1 MIEYTINNQQLTIS
15 NKIMADVVLKNI
27 YKEYTEGV
35 PVVQEFNLEIKDRE
49 FIVFLGPSGCGKTTT
64 LKMIAGLEEIS
75 RGEIYIDGKLVNE
88 TPPKDRDIAMVFQS
102 YALYPHLNV
111 FENMA
116 FSLRARKYPEQDI
129 KTQVQHAAELLCIQD
144 LLNRRPRHLSG
155 GQRQRV
161 ALGRAIV
168 RKPKVFLMDE
178 PLSNLD
184 AKLRVHMRF
193 ELNKLHQQLDATTI
207 YVTHDQ
213 IEALTLGDRLVLM
226 KDGIVQQIGDP
237 RTMYNQP
244 ANVFVAGFIGSPSMN
259 FMTGKVVSDNG
270 LWLDMEDFRLQIPS
284 RDDNHIDAYV
294 DKRVILGFRPEDIV
308 DKDRAG
314 FAGSGNV
321 MTAQIDVIEPIGSE
335 ELLYVNSGHHEF
347 VAKIPE
353 YSVGFMEKRA
363 LVEKDIEL
371 AFNMDKLHLFD
382 TDTEKSI
389 LNP

>member
-1 MIEYTINNQQLTIS
+1 
-15 NKIMADVVLKNI
+15 MAEVVLKDI
-27 YKEYTEGV
+27 YKEYVEGT
-35 PVVQEFNLEIKDRE
+35 PVVQEFNLEIQDKE
-49 FIVFLGPSGCGKTTT
+49 FVVFLGPSGCGKTTT
-64 LKMIAGLEEIS
+64 LKMIAGLEDIT
-75 RGEIYIDGKLVNE
+75 RGEIYIDGKLVNDAA
-88 TPPKDRDIAMVFQS
+88 PKDRDIAMVFQS
-102 YALYPHLNV
+102 YALYPHLTV

-116 FSLRARKYPEQDI
+116 FSLRARKFPQDEI
-129 KTQVQHAAELLCIQD
+129 KERVERTAELLKIREFLD
-144 LLNRRPRHLSG
+144 RRPRFLSG

-193 ELNKLHQQLDATTI
+193 ELNKIHRELEATII

-237 RTMYNQP
+237 RTMYNRP

-259 FMTGKVVSDNG
+259 FLDGKLDAENG
-270 LWLDMEDFRLQIPS
+270 SLWLDLDAFRLKVPPQAKNL
-284 RDDNHIDAYV
+284 DDYIDKNIIV
-294 DKRVILGFRPEDIV
+294 GFRPEDIS

-314 FAGSGNV
+314 FASTGNV
-321 MTAQIDVIEPIGSE
+321 MTARIDVIEPIGSE
-335 ELLYVNSGHHEF
+335 ELLYVSAGKHTF
-347 VAKIPE
+347 VAEIPE
-353 YSVGFMEKRA
+353 ISGEATAKRA
-363 LVEKDIEL
+363 LVEKEIEL

-382 TDTEKSI
+382 PETEKAI
-389 LNP
+389 FNP

>member
-1 MIEYTINNQQLTIS
+1 
-15 NKIMADVVLKNI
+15 MAEVVLKNI
-27 YKEYTEGV
+27 YKEYNEGV
-35 PVVQEFNLEIKDRE
+35 PVVQEFNLEVQDKE
-49 FIVFLGPSGCGKTTT
+49 FVVFLGPSGCGKTTT
-64 LKMIAGLEEIS
+64 LKMIAGLEDITS
-75 RGEIYIDGKLVNE
+75 GEIYIDGKLVNE
-88 TPPKDRDIAMVFQS
+88 VAPRDRDIAMVFQS

-116 FSLRARKYPEQDI
+116 FSLRARKFPAEQI
-129 KTQVQHAAELLCIQD
+129 KEQVEHSAELLQIKE
-144 LLNRRPRHLSG
+144 LLDRRPRHLSG

-193 ELNKLHQQLDATTI
+193 ELNKIHQQLEATTI

-237 RTMYNQP
+237 RTMYNRP

-259 FMTGKVVSDNG
+259 FLEGTLLAENG
-270 LWLDMEDFRLQIPS
+270 SLWLDMEDFRLQIPQQA
-284 RDDNHIDAYV
+284 DNLDAFIQKKIIV
-294 DKRVILGFRPEDIV
+294 GFRPEDIV

-314 FAGSGNV
+314 FADTGNV
-321 MTAQIDVIEPIGSE
+321 MTAKIDVIEPIGSK
-335 ELLYVNSGHHEF
+335 ELLYVSSGKHTF
-347 VAKIPE
+347 VAEIPE
-353 YSVGFMEKRA
+353 LSVGATEKRA
-363 LVEKDIEL
+363 LVEENIEL
-371 AFNMDKLHLFD
+371 AFNMEKLHLFAK
-382 TDTEKSI
+382 DTEEAI

>member
-1 MIEYTINNQQLTIS
+1 
-15 NKIMADVVLKNI
+15 MAEVVLKDI
-27 YKEYTEGV
+27 YKEYVEGI
-35 PVVQEFNLEIKDRE
+35 PVVQEFNLEIQDKE
-49 FIVFLGPSGCGKTTT
+49 FVVLLGPSGCGKTTT
-64 LKMIAGLEEIS
+64 LKMIAGLEDIT
-75 RGEIYIDGKLVNE
+75 RGEIYIDGKLVNDAA
-88 TPPKDRDIAMVFQS
+88 PKDRDIAMVFQS

-116 FSLRARKYPEQDI
+116 FSLRARKFPQDEI
-129 KTQVQHAAELLCIQD
+129 KERVERAAELLRIQD
-144 LLNRRPRHLSG
+144 FLDRRPRILSG

-193 ELNKLHQQLDATTI
+193 ELNKIHQELEATTI

-237 RTMYNQP
+237 RTMYNRP
-244 ANVFVAGFIGSPSMN
+244 ANIFVAGFIGSPSMN
-259 FMTGKVVSDNG
+259 FLDGKLDAENES
-270 LWLDMEDFRLQIPS
+270 LWLDLDAFRLKVPPEAKKL
-284 RDDNHIDAYV
+284 NAYIG
-294 DKRVILGFRPEDIV
+294 KNVIVGFRPEDIS

-314 FAGSGNV
+314 FACTGNV
-321 MTAQIDVIEPIGSE
+321 MAARIDVIEPIGSE
-335 ELLYVNSGHHEF
+335 ELLYVSAGKHTF
-347 VAKIPE
+347 VAEIQE
-353 YSVGFMEKRA
+353 ISGGAYEKRA
-363 LVEKDIEL
+363 LVEKEIEL

-382 TDTEKSI
+382 PETKNAI

>member
-1 MIEYTINNQQLTIS
+1 
-15 NKIMADVVLKNI
+15 MAEVVLKDI
-27 YKEYTEGV
+27 YKEYVEGI
-35 PVVQEFNLEIKDRE
+35 PVVQEFNLEIQDKE
-49 FIVFLGPSGCGKTTT
+49 FVVFLGPSGCGKTTT
-64 LKMIAGLEEIS
+64 LKMIAGLEDIT
-75 RGEIYIDGKLVNE
+75 RGEIYIDGKLVNDAA
-88 TPPKDRDIAMVFQS
+88 PKDRDIAMVFQS
-102 YALYPHLNV
+102 YALYPHLSV

-116 FSLRARKYPEQDI
+116 FSLRARKFPQDEI
-129 KTQVQHAAELLCIQD
+129 KERVERTAELLKIREFLD
-144 LLNRRPRHLSG
+144 RRPRFLSG

-193 ELNKLHQQLDATTI
+193 ELNKIHRELEATII

-237 RTMYNQP
+237 RTMYNRP

-259 FMTGKVVSDNG
+259 FLDGKLDAENG
-270 LWLDMEDFRLQIPS
+270 SLWLDLDAFRLQVPPEAKNL
-284 RDDNHIDAYV
+284 DDYIDKNIIV
-294 DKRVILGFRPEDIV
+294 GFRPEDIS

-314 FAGSGNV
+314 FASTGNV
-321 MTAQIDVIEPIGSE
+321 MTARIDVIEPIGSE
-335 ELLYVNSGHHEF
+335 ELLYVSAGKHTF
-347 VAKIPE
+347 VAEIQE
-353 YSVGFMEKRA
+353 ISGGASEKRA
-363 LVEKDIEL
+363 LVEKEIEL

-382 TDTEKSI
+382 PETENAI

>member
-1 MIEYTINNQQLTIS
+1 
-15 NKIMADVVLKNI
+15 MAEVVLKDI
-27 YKEYTEGV
+27 YKEYVEGI
-35 PVVQEFNLEIKDRE
+35 PVVQEFNLEIQDKE
-49 FIVFLGPSGCGKTTT
+49 FVVFLGPSGCGKTTT
-64 LKMIAGLEEIS
+64 LKMIAGLEDIT
-75 RGEIYIDGKLVNE
+75 RGEIYIDGKLVNDAA
-88 TPPKDRDIAMVFQS
+88 PKDRDIAMVFQS
-102 YALYPHLNV
+102 YALYPHLSV

-116 FSLRARKYPEQDI
+116 FSLRARKFPQDEI
-129 KTQVQHAAELLCIQD
+129 KERVELTAELLRIRD
-144 LLNRRPRHLSG
+144 LLDRRPRFLSG

-193 ELNKLHQQLDATTI
+193 ELNKIHRELEATII

-237 RTMYNQP
+237 RTMYNRP

-259 FMTGKVVSDNG
+259 FLDGKLDAENG
-270 LWLDMEDFRLQIPS
+270 SLWLDLDAFRLQVPPEAKTL
-284 RDDNHIDAYV
+284 DDYIDKNIIV
-294 DKRVILGFRPEDIV
+294 GFRPEDIC
-308 DKDRAG
+308 DKDRSG
-314 FAGSGNV
+314 FASTGNV
-321 MTAQIDVIEPIGSE
+321 MTARIDVIEPIGSE
-335 ELLYVNSGHHEF
+335 ELLYVSAGKHTF
-347 VAKIPE
+347 VAEIQE
-353 YSVGFMEKRA
+353 ISGGTSEKRA
-363 LVEKDIEL
+363 LVEKEIEL

-382 TDTEKSI
+382 PETENAI

>member
-1 MIEYTINNQQLTIS
+1 
-15 NKIMADVVLKNI
+15 MAEVVLKDI
-27 YKEYTEGV
+27 YKEYVEGI
-35 PVVQEFNLEIKDRE
+35 PVVQEFNLEIQDKE
-49 FIVFLGPSGCGKTTT
+49 FVVFLGPSGCGKTTT
-64 LKMIAGLEEIS
+64 LKMIAGLEDIT
-75 RGEIYIDGKLVNE
+75 RGEIYIDGKLVNDAA
-88 TPPKDRDIAMVFQS
+88 PKDRDIAMVFQS
-102 YALYPHLNV
+102 YALYPHLTV

-116 FSLRARKYPEQDI
+116 FSLRARKFPQDEI
-129 KTQVQHAAELLCIQD
+129 KERVERTAELLKIREFLD
-144 LLNRRPRHLSG
+144 RRPRFLSG

-193 ELNKLHQQLDATTI
+193 ELNKIHRELEATII

-237 RTMYNQP
+237 RTMYNRP

-259 FMTGKVVSDNG
+259 FLDGKLDAENG
-270 LWLDMEDFRLQIPS
+270 SLWLDLDAFRLQVPPEAKNL
-284 RDDNHIDAYV
+284 DDYIDKNIIV
-294 DKRVILGFRPEDIV
+294 GFRPEDIS

-314 FAGSGNV
+314 FASTGNV
-321 MTAQIDVIEPIGSE
+321 MTARIDVIEPIGSE
-335 ELLYVNSGHHEF
+335 ELLYVSAGKHTF
-347 VAKIPE
+347 VAEIQE
-353 YSVGFMEKRA
+353 ISGGTSEKRA
-363 LVEKDIEL
+363 LVEKEIEL

-382 TDTEKSI
+382 PETENAI

>member
-1 MIEYTINNQQLTIS
+1 
-15 NKIMADVVLKNI
+15 MADVVLKNI

-49 FIVFLGPSGCGKTTT
+49 FVVFLGPSGCGKTTT
-64 LKMIAGLEEIS
+64 LKMIAGLEEITH
-75 RGEIYIDGKLVNE
+75 GEIYIDGKLVNDMA
-88 TPPKDRDIAMVFQS
+88 PKDRDIAMVFQS

-116 FSLRARKYPEQDI
+116 FSLRARKFPQDEI
-129 KTQVQHAAELLCIQD
+129 KERVERSAELLRIKEFLD
-144 LLNRRPRHLSG
+144 RRPRHLSG

-193 ELNKLHQQLDATTI
+193 ELNKLHQQLEATMI

-226 KDGIVQQIGDP
+226 RDGIVQQIGDP
-237 RTMYNQP
+237 RTMYNRP

-259 FMTGKVVSDNG
+259 FLPGKLVAENG
-270 LWLDMEDFRLQIPS
+270 SLWLDMEDFRLQIPP
-284 RDDNHIDAYV
+284 REETLDQYL
-294 DKRVILGFRPEDIV
+294 DKEVVVGFRPEDIV

-314 FAGSGNV
+314 FADSGNV

-335 ELLYVNSGHHEF
+335 ELLYVSSGKYEF

-363 LVEKDIEL
+363 LVEKEIEL
-371 AFNMDKLHLFD
+371 AFNMEKLHLFD
-382 TDTEKSI
+382 PDTEQAI

>member
-1 MIEYTINNQQLTIS
+1 
-15 NKIMADVVLKNI
+15 MAEVVLKDI
-27 YKEYTEGV
+27 YKEYVEGI
-35 PVVQEFNLEIKDRE
+35 PVVQEFNLEIQDKE
-49 FIVFLGPSGCGKTTT
+49 FVVFLGPSGCGKTTT
-64 LKMIAGLEEIS
+64 LKMIAGLEDIT
-75 RGEIYIDGKLVNE
+75 RGEIYIDGKLVNDAA
-88 TPPKDRDIAMVFQS
+88 PKDRDIAMVFQS
-102 YALYPHLNV
+102 YALYPHLTV

-116 FSLRARKYPEQDI
+116 FSLRARKFPQDEI
-129 KTQVQHAAELLCIQD
+129 KERVERTAELLRIRD
-144 LLNRRPRHLSG
+144 LLDRRPRFLSG

-193 ELNKLHQQLDATTI
+193 ELNKIHRELEATII

-237 RTMYNQP
+237 RTMYNRP

-259 FMTGKVVSDNG
+259 FLDGKLDAENG
-270 LWLDMEDFRLQIPS
+270 SLWLDLDAFRLKVSPEAKKL
-284 RDDNHIDAYV
+284 DDYIDKNIIV
-294 DKRVILGFRPEDIV
+294 GFRPEDIS

-314 FAGSGNV
+314 FASTGNV
-321 MTAQIDVIEPIGSE
+321 MTARIDVIEPIGSE
-335 ELLYVNSGHHEF
+335 ELLYVSAGKHTF
-347 VAKIPE
+347 VAEIQE
-353 YSVGFMEKRA
+353 ISGGASEKRA
-363 LVEKDIEL
+363 LVEKEIEL

-382 TDTEKSI
+382 PETENAI

>member
-1 MIEYTINNQQLTIS
+1 
-15 NKIMADVVLKNI
+15 MADVALKNI
-27 YKEYTEGV
+27 YKEYTKGV
-35 PVVQEFNLEIKDRE
+35 PVVQEFNMEIKDKE

-64 LKMIAGLEEIS
+64 LKMIAGLEEIT

-88 TPPKDRDIAMVFQS
+88 MPPKDRDIAMVFQS

-116 FSLRARKYPEQDI
+116 FSLRARKYPDQEIRD
-129 KTQVQHAAELLCIQD
+129 QVHHAAELLRIKD
-144 LLNRRPRHLSG
+144 LLERRPRHLSG

-193 ELNKLHQQLDATTI
+193 ELNKIHQQLEATTI

-213 IEALTLGDRLVLM
+213 IEALTLADRLVLM

-237 RTMYNQP
+237 RSMYNQP
-244 ANVFVAGFIGSPSMN
+244 ANIFVAGFIGSPSMN
-259 FMTGKVVSDNG
+259 FMRGKIVSDHG
-270 LWLDMEDFRLQIPS
+270 LWLDMEDFRLEIPEP
-284 RDDNHIDAYV
+284 DAALDAYIH
-294 DKRVILGFRPEDIV
+294 KNVILGFRPEDIV
-308 DKDRAG
+308 DKERAG

-335 ELLYVNSGHHEF
+335 ELLYVNSGKHEF

-353 YSVGFMEKRA
+353 YSVGFTEKRA
-363 LVEKDIEL
+363 LVEKEIDL

-382 TDTEKSI
+382 PDTEESI
-389 LNP
+389 LPH

>member
-1 MIEYTINNQQLTIS
+1 
-15 NKIMADVVLKNI
+15 MAEVVLKDI
-27 YKEYTEGV
+27 YKEYVEGT
-35 PVVQEFNLEIKDRE
+35 PVVQEFNLEIQDKE
-49 FIVFLGPSGCGKTTT
+49 FVVFLGPSGCGKTTT
-64 LKMIAGLEEIS
+64 LKMIAGLEDIT
-75 RGEIYIDGKLVNE
+75 RGEIYIDGKLVNDAA
-88 TPPKDRDIAMVFQS
+88 PKDRDIAMVFQS
-102 YALYPHLNV
+102 YALYPHLTV

-116 FSLRARKYPEQDI
+116 FSLRARKFPQDEI
-129 KTQVQHAAELLCIQD
+129 KERVERTAELLRIRD
-144 LLNRRPRHLSG
+144 LLDRRPRFLSG

-193 ELNKLHQQLDATTI
+193 ELNKIHRELEATII

-237 RTMYNQP
+237 RTMYNRP

-259 FMTGKVVSDNG
+259 FLDGKLDAENG
-270 LWLDMEDFRLQIPS
+270 SLWLDLDAFRLQVPPEAKKL
-284 RDDNHIDAYV
+284 DDYIDKNIIV
-294 DKRVILGFRPEDIV
+294 GFRPEDIS

-314 FAGSGNV
+314 FASTGNV
-321 MTAQIDVIEPIGSE
+321 MTARIDVIEPIGSE
-335 ELLYVNSGHHEF
+335 ELLYVSAGKHTF
-347 VAKIPE
+347 VAEIQE
-353 YSVGFMEKRA
+353 LSGGTSEKRA
-363 LVEKDIEL
+363 LVEKEIEL

-382 TDTEKSI
+382 PETENAI

>member
-1 MIEYTINNQQLTIS
+1 
-15 NKIMADVVLKNI
+15 MAEVVLKDI
-27 YKEYTEGV
+27 YKEYVEGI
-35 PVVQEFNLEIKDRE
+35 PVVQEFNLEIQDKE
-49 FIVFLGPSGCGKTTT
+49 FVVFLGPSGCGKTTT
-64 LKMIAGLEEIS
+64 LKMIAGLEDIT
-75 RGEIYIDGKLVNE
+75 RGEIYIDGKLVNDVA
-88 TPPKDRDIAMVFQS
+88 PKDRDIAMVFQS
-102 YALYPHLNV
+102 YALYPHLTV

-116 FSLRARKYPEQDI
+116 FSLRARKFPQDEI
-129 KTQVQHAAELLCIQD
+129 KERVERTAELLRIREFLD
-144 LLNRRPRHLSG
+144 RRPRFLSG

-193 ELNKLHQQLDATTI
+193 ELNKIHRELAATII

-237 RTMYNQP
+237 RTMYNRP

-259 FMTGKVVSDNG
+259 FLDAKLAAENG
-270 LWLDMEDFRLQIPS
+270 SLWLELDAFRLQVPPEAKKL
-284 RDDNHIDAYV
+284 DDYIDKNIIV
-294 DKRVILGFRPEDIV
+294 GFRPEDIS

-314 FAGSGNV
+314 FASPGNV
-321 MTAQIDVIEPIGSE
+321 MTARIDVIEPVGSE
-335 ELLYVNSGHHEF
+335 ELLYVSAGKHTF
-347 VAKIPE
+347 VAEIQEISGGASK
-353 YSVGFMEKRA
+353 KRA
-363 LVEKDIEL
+363 LVEKNIEL

-382 TDTEKSI
+382 PETHNAI

>member
-1 MIEYTINNQQLTIS
+1 
-15 NKIMADVVLKNI
+15 MAEVVLKDI
-27 YKEYTEGV
+27 YKEYVEGI
-35 PVVQEFNLEIKDRE
+35 PVVQEFNLEIQDKE
-49 FIVFLGPSGCGKTTT
+49 FVVFLGPSGCGKTTT
-64 LKMIAGLEEIS
+64 LKMIAGLEDIT
-75 RGEIYIDGKLVNE
+75 RGEIYIDGKLVNDAA
-88 TPPKDRDIAMVFQS
+88 PKDRDIAMVFQS
-102 YALYPHLNV
+102 YALYPHLSV

-116 FSLRARKYPEQDI
+116 FSLRARKFPQDEI
-129 KTQVQHAAELLCIQD
+129 KERVERTAELLKIREFLD
-144 LLNRRPRHLSG
+144 RRPRFLSG

-193 ELNKLHQQLDATTI
+193 ELNKIHRELEATII

-237 RTMYNQP
+237 RTMYNRP

-259 FMTGKVVSDNG
+259 FLDGKLDAENG
-270 LWLDMEDFRLQIPS
+270 SLWLDLDAFRLQVPPQAKKL
-284 RDDNHIDAYV
+284 DDYIDKNIIV
-294 DKRVILGFRPEDIV
+294 GFRPEDIS

-314 FAGSGNV
+314 FASPGNV
-321 MTAQIDVIEPIGSE
+321 MTARIDVIEPIGSE
-335 ELLYVNSGHHEF
+335 ELLYVSVGKHTF
-347 VAKIPE
+347 VAEIQE
-353 YSVGFMEKRA
+353 ISGGASEKRA
-363 LVEKDIEL
+363 LVEKEIEL

-382 TDTEKSI
+382 PQTENAI

>member
-1 MIEYTINNQQLTIS
+1 
-15 NKIMADVVLKNI
+15 MADVLLKNV
-27 YKEYTEGV
+27 YKEYDAGV
-35 PVVQEFNLEIKDRE
+35 PVVQEFNLEIKDKE

-64 LKMIAGLEEIS
+64 LKMIAGLEEIT
-75 RGEIYIDGKLVNE
+75 RGEVYIDGKLVNDVA
-88 TPPKDRDIAMVFQS
+88 PKDRDIAMVFQS

-116 FSLRARKYPEQDI
+116 FSLRARKYPEQEI
-129 KTQVQHAAELLCIQD
+129 KESVERAAELLKIRE
-144 LLNRRPRHLSG
+144 LLDRRPRHLSG

-193 ELNKLHQQLDATTI
+193 ELNKIHQQLEATTI

-244 ANVFVAGFIGSPSMN
+244 ANIFVAGFIGSPSMN
-259 FMTGKVVSDNG
+259 FLKASLVAENG
-270 LWLDMEDFRLQIPS
+270 SLWLDMQSFRLKLPQQ
-284 RDDNHIDAYV
+284 DQKLDAYL
-294 DKRVILGFRPEDIV
+294 DKKVIAGFRPEDIL
-308 DKDRAG
+308 DKPRAG
-314 FAGSGNV
+314 FVNDGNV
-321 MTAQIDVIEPIGSE
+321 VKARIDVIEPIGSE
-335 ELLYVNSGHHEF
+335 ELLYVSSGAHTF
-347 VAKIPE
+347 VAEVPE
-353 YSVGFMEKRA
+353 LIEPGAEKRDM
-363 LVEKDIEL
+363 VQEEIEL
-371 AFNMDKLHLFD
+371 AFNMKKLHLFEA
-382 TDTEKSI
+382 DTEAAI

>member
-1 MIEYTINNQQLTIS
+1 
-15 NKIMADVVLKNI
+15 MAEVVLKSI

-35 PVVQEFNLEIKDRE
+35 PVVQEFNLEIQDKE
-49 FIVFLGPSGCGKTTT
+49 FVVFLGPSGCGKTTT
-64 LKMIAGLEEIS
+64 LKMIAGLEDITG
-75 RGEIYIDGKLVNE
+75 GEIYIDGKLVNNM
-88 TPPKDRDIAMVFQS
+88 PPKDRDIAMVFQS

-116 FSLRARKYPEQDI
+116 FSLRARKYPQDEIKEQVER
-129 KTQVQHAAELLCIQD
+129 TAD
-144 LLNRRPRHLSG
+144 LLRIREFLSRRPRHLSG

-193 ELNKLHQQLDATTI
+193 ELNKIHQQLEATTI

-226 KDGIVQQIGDP
+226 RDGIVQQIGDP
-237 RTMYNQP
+237 RTMYNRP
-244 ANVFVAGFIGSPSMN
+244 ANTFVAGFIGSPSMN
-259 FMTGKVVSDNG
+259 FLNGKLVAENG
-270 LWLDMEDFRLQIPS
+270 ALWLDMQDFRLQIPS
-284 RDDNHIDAYV
+284 QEKNLDQYL
-294 DKRVILGFRPEDIV
+294 DKNIIIGFRPEDIV

-314 FAGSGNV
+314 FANPGNV
-321 MTAQIDVIEPIGSE
+321 MKAQIDVIEPIGSE
-335 ELLYVNSGHHEF
+335 ELLYVSSGKHIF

-353 YSVGFMEKRA
+353 YSVGFLEKRA
-363 LVEKDIEL
+363 LVEKEIEL
-371 AFNMDKLHLFD
+371 AFNMEKLHLFD
-382 TDTEKSI
+382 KDTEKAI

>member
-1 MIEYTINNQQLTIS
+1 
-15 NKIMADVVLKNI
+15 MAEVVLKDI
-27 YKEYTEGV
+27 YKEYVEGT
-35 PVVQEFNLEIKDRE
+35 PVVQEFNLEIQDKE
-49 FIVFLGPSGCGKTTT
+49 FVVFLGPSGCGKTTT
-64 LKMIAGLEEIS
+64 LKMIAGLEDIT
-75 RGEIYIDGKLVNE
+75 RGEIYIDGKLVNDVA
-88 TPPKDRDIAMVFQS
+88 PKDRDIAMVFQS
-102 YALYPHLNV
+102 YALYPHLTV

-116 FSLRARKYPEQDI
+116 FSLRARKFPQDEI
-129 KTQVQHAAELLCIQD
+129 KERVERTAELLRIRD
-144 LLNRRPRHLSG
+144 LLDRRPRFLSG

-193 ELNKLHQQLDATTI
+193 ELNKIHRELEATII

-237 RTMYNQP
+237 RTMYNRP

-259 FMTGKVVSDNG
+259 FLDGKLDAENG
-270 LWLDMEDFRLQIPS
+270 SLWLDLDAFRLQVPPAAKNL
-284 RDDNHIDAYV
+284 DDYIDKNIIV
-294 DKRVILGFRPEDIV
+294 GFRPEDIS

-314 FAGSGNV
+314 FASTGNV
-321 MTAQIDVIEPIGSE
+321 MTARIDVIEPIGSE
-335 ELLYVNSGHHEF
+335 ELLYVSAGKHTF
-347 VAKIPE
+347 VAEIQEISGGTSK
-353 YSVGFMEKRA
+353 KRA
-363 LVEKDIEL
+363 LVEKEIEL

-382 TDTEKSI
+382 PETENAI

>member
-1 MIEYTINNQQLTIS
+1 
-15 NKIMADVVLKNI
+15 MAEVVLKDI
-27 YKEYTEGV
+27 YKEYVEGI
-35 PVVQEFNLEIKDRE
+35 PVVQEFNLEIQDKE
-49 FIVFLGPSGCGKTTT
+49 FVVFLGPSGCGKTTT
-64 LKMIAGLEEIS
+64 LKMIAGLEDIT
-75 RGEIYIDGKLVNE
+75 RGEIYIDGKLVNDVA
-88 TPPKDRDIAMVFQS
+88 PKDRDIAMVFQS
-102 YALYPHLNV
+102 YALYPHLTV

-116 FSLRARKYPEQDI
+116 FSLRARKFPQDEI
-129 KTQVQHAAELLCIQD
+129 KERVERTAELLRIRD
-144 LLNRRPRHLSG
+144 LLDRRPRFLSG

-193 ELNKLHQQLDATTI
+193 ELNKIHRELEATII

-237 RTMYNQP
+237 RTMYNRP

-259 FMTGKVVSDNG
+259 FLDGKLDAENG
-270 LWLDMEDFRLQIPS
+270 SLWLDLDAFRLQVPPAAKAL
-284 RDDNHIDAYV
+284 DDYIDKNIIV
-294 DKRVILGFRPEDIV
+294 GFRPEDIS

-314 FAGSGNV
+314 FASTGNV
-321 MTAQIDVIEPIGSE
+321 MTARIDVIEPIGSE
-335 ELLYVNSGHHEF
+335 ELLYVSAGKHTF
-347 VAKIPE
+347 VAEIQEISGGTSK
-353 YSVGFMEKRA
+353 KRA
-363 LVEKDIEL
+363 LVEKEIEL

-382 TDTEKSI
+382 PETENAI

>member
-1 MIEYTINNQQLTIS
+1 
-15 NKIMADVVLKNI
+15 MADVVLKNI
-27 YKEYTEGV
+27 YKEYEEGV
-35 PVVQEFNLEIKDRE
+35 PVVQEFNLEIKDKE

-64 LKMIAGLEEIS
+64 LKMIAGLEDIS
-75 RGEIYIDGKLVNE
+75 RGEIYIDGKQVNNM
-88 TPPKDRDIAMVFQS
+88 PPKDRDIAMVFQS

-116 FSLRARKYPEQDI
+116 FSLRARKYPEVEI
-129 KTQVQHAAELLCIQD
+129 KTRVENAANLLKIND
-144 LLNRRPRHLSG
+144 FLKRLPKHLSG

-193 ELNKLHQQLDATTI
+193 ELNKIHQQLEATTI

-226 KDGIVQQIGDP
+226 KDGVIQQIGDP
-237 RTMYNQP
+237 RTMYNRP
-244 ANVFVAGFIGSPSMN
+244 ANLFVAGFIGSPAMN
-259 FMTGKVVSDNG
+259 FLTGILEAKDG
-270 LWLDMEDFRLQIPS
+270 ALWLDMGTFQFKLPPRPEKL
-284 RDDNHIDAYV
+284 DAYI
-294 DKRVILGFRPEDIV
+294 DQNVIVGFRPEDIL
-308 DKDRAG
+308 DKQRAA
-314 FAGSGNV
+314 FATETNV
-321 MTAQIDVIEPIGSE
+321 VKAQIDVIEPIGSE
-335 ELLYVNSGHHEF
+335 ELLYVSTGNQTF

-353 YSVGFMEKRA
+353 LAVGFTEKRS
-363 LVEKDIEL
+363 LVEKEIEL
-371 AFNMDKLHLFD
+371 AFNMEKVHLFD
-382 TDTEKSI
+382 PKTEQAL

>member
-1 MIEYTINNQQLTIS
+1 
-15 NKIMADVVLKNI
+15 MADVLLKNV
-27 YKEYTEGV
+27 YKEYNEGV
-35 PVVQEFNLEIKDRE
+35 PVVQEFNLEIKDKE

-64 LKMIAGLEEIS
+64 LKMIAGLEDIT
-75 RGEIYIDGKLVNE
+75 RGEVYIDGKLVNDVA
-88 TPPKDRDIAMVFQS
+88 PRDRDIAMVFQS

-116 FSLRARKYPEQDI
+116 FSLRARKYPQQEI
-129 KTQVQHAAELLCIQD
+129 KDSVERAAELLKIRE
-144 LLNRRPRHLSG
+144 LLDRRPRHLSG

-193 ELNKLHQQLDATTI
+193 ELNKIHQQLEATTI

-244 ANVFVAGFIGSPSMN
+244 TNIFVAGFIGSPSMN
-259 FMTGKVVSDNG
+259 FLNATLVAENG
-270 LWLDMEDFRLQIPS
+270 ALWLDMQSFRLKLPKQEGTL
-284 RDDNHIDAYV
+284 DKHIDKKV
-294 DKRVILGFRPEDIV
+294 VVGFRPEDIL
-308 DKDRAG
+308 DKPRAA
-314 FAGSGNV
+314 FAGDGNV
-321 MTAQIDVIEPIGSE
+321 MKARIDVIEPIGSE
-335 ELLYVNSGHHEF
+335 ELLYVSSGDHTF
-347 VAKIPE
+347 VAEVPE
-353 YSVGFMEKRA
+353 LIGSAAEKRDM
-363 LVEKDIEL
+363 VQEEIEL
-371 AFNMDKLHLFD
+371 AFNMNKLHLFD
-382 TDTEKSI
+382 AETEEAI

>member
-1 MIEYTINNQQLTIS
+1 
-15 NKIMADVVLKNI
+15 MAEVVLKDI
-27 YKEYTEGV
+27 YKEYVEGT
-35 PVVQEFNLEIKDRE
+35 PVVQEFNLEIQDKE
-49 FIVFLGPSGCGKTTT
+49 FVVFLGPSGCGKTTT
-64 LKMIAGLEEIS
+64 LKMIAGLEDIT
-75 RGEIYIDGKLVNE
+75 RGEIYIDGKLVNDAA
-88 TPPKDRDIAMVFQS
+88 PKDRDIAMVFQS
-102 YALYPHLNV
+102 YALYPHLTV

-116 FSLRARKYPEQDI
+116 FSLRARKFPQDEI
-129 KTQVQHAAELLCIQD
+129 KERVERTAELLRIRD
-144 LLNRRPRHLSG
+144 LLDRRPRFLSG

-193 ELNKLHQQLDATTI
+193 ELNKIHRELEATII

-237 RTMYNQP
+237 RTMYNRP
-244 ANVFVAGFIGSPSMN
+244 GNVFVAGFIGSPSMN
-259 FMTGKVVSDNG
+259 FLDGKLDAENG
-270 LWLDMEDFRLQIPS
+270 SLWLDLDAFRLQVPPEAKKL
-284 RDDNHIDAYV
+284 DDYIHRN
-294 DKRVILGFRPEDIV
+294 VIVGFRPEDIS

-314 FAGSGNV
+314 FASPGNV
-321 MTAQIDVIEPIGSE
+321 MTARIDVIEPIGSE
-335 ELLYVNSGHHEF
+335 ELLYVSAGKHTF
-347 VAKIPE
+347 VAEIQEISGGASK
-353 YSVGFMEKRA
+353 KRA
-363 LVEKDIEL
+363 LVEKEIEL

-382 TDTEKSI
+382 PETENAI

>member
-1 MIEYTINNQQLTIS
+1 
-15 NKIMADVVLKNI
+15 MAEVILKNI

-35 PVVQEFNLEIKDRE
+35 PVVQEFNLEIQDKD

-75 RGEIYIDGKLVNE
+75 RGEIYIDGKLVNNAA
-88 TPPKDRDIAMVFQS
+88 PKDRDIAMVFQS

-116 FSLRARKYPEQDI
+116 FSLRARKYPEAEI
-129 KTQVQHAAELLCIQD
+129 KERVERAADLLKIQD
-144 LLNRRPRHLSG
+144 FLKRRPRHLSG

-184 AKLRVHMRF
+184 AQLRVHMRF
-193 ELNKLHQQLDATTI
+193 ELNKIHQQLGATTI

-237 RTMYNQP
+237 RTMYNRP

-259 FMTGKVVSDNG
+259 FLDGRLLAENG
-270 LWLDMEDFRLQIPS
+270 ALWLDLGDFRLQIPP
-284 RDDNHIDAYV
+284 RAEKLEAYL
-294 DKRVILGFRPEDIV
+294 DKRVIVGFRPEDIV
-308 DKDRAG
+308 DKNRAG
-314 FAGSGNV
+314 FAAAGNI
-321 MTAQIDVIEPIGSE
+321 MKAQIDVIEPIGSE
-335 ELLYVNSGHHEF
+335 ELLYVSAGKNTF

-363 LVEKDIEL
+363 LVEKEIEL
-371 AFNMDKLHLFD
+371 AFNMDKLHLFEK
-382 TDTEKSI
+382 DTEKAI

>member
-1 MIEYTINNQQLTIS
+1 
-15 NKIMADVVLKNI
+15 MAEVVLKDI
-27 YKEYTEGV
+27 YKEYVEGI
-35 PVVQEFNLEIKDRE
+35 PVVQEFNLEIQDKE
-49 FIVFLGPSGCGKTTT
+49 FVVFLGPSGCGKTTT
-64 LKMIAGLEEIS
+64 LKMIAGLEDIT
-75 RGEIYIDGKLVNE
+75 RGEIYIDGKLVNDAA
-88 TPPKDRDIAMVFQS
+88 PKDRDIAMVFQS
-102 YALYPHLNV
+102 YALYPHLTV

-116 FSLRARKYPEQDI
+116 FSLRARKFPQDEI
-129 KTQVQHAAELLCIQD
+129 KERVERTAELLRIRD
-144 LLNRRPRHLSG
+144 LLDRRPRFLSG

-193 ELNKLHQQLDATTI
+193 ELNKIHRELEATII

-237 RTMYNQP
+237 RTMYNRP

-259 FMTGKVVSDNG
+259 FLDGKLDAENG
-270 LWLDMEDFRLQIPS
+270 SLWLDLDAFRLQVPPEAKNL
-284 RDDNHIDAYV
+284 DDYIDKNIIV
-294 DKRVILGFRPEDIV
+294 GFRPEDIS

-314 FAGSGNV
+314 FASTGNV
-321 MTAQIDVIEPIGSE
+321 MTARIDVIEPIGSE
-335 ELLYVNSGHHEF
+335 ELLYVSAGKHTF
-347 VAKIPE
+347 VAEIQE
-353 YSVGFMEKRA
+353 ISGGTSEKRA
-363 LVEKDIEL
+363 LVEKEIEL

-382 TDTEKSI
+382 PETENAI